1 MFWFPLPSPSFS
13 FFPSS
18 SFLDLNLNLN
28 LNYLNYLNLNLL
40 NLLNHSDW
48 VMEWRLK
55 WLPLSFVLCPL
66 SLSLCLCLGLFLF
79 FLFLFLFL
87 FFFFFFFLDKDE
99 KSPPRKIEKILFF
112 KLGSISVTNRYCRF
126 LFFLSPLFPNS
137 VISTLSSCCF
147 WVPWLLHCSQFH
159 WSWVL
164 TLNSFSFSFSSFSF
178 SFASS
183 SFSSSSSSFSFW
195 TFQKE
200 FRTGAWNLKISIESH
215 LKK

>member
-18 SFLDLNLNLN
+18 SSFLDLDLNLN

-48 VMEWRLK
+48 VMKWRLK
-55 WLPLSFVLCPL
+55 WLPLSFVSLSFVFVSLSLSWSL
-66 SLSLCLCLGLFLF
+66 SLSLFSLSFSF
-79 FLFLFLFL
+79 FLIKMRRAHQEKLKKFYFSNWVQSLSQIDVVV
-87 FFFFFFFLDKDE
+87 FFSFCL
-99 KSPPRKIEKILFF
+99 
-112 KLGSISVTNRYCRF
+112 
-126 LFFLSPLFPNS
+126 LFPNS

-147 WVPWLLHCSQFH
+147 WVPWLLYCSQFH

-183 SFSSSSSSFSFW
+183 SSFSSSSSSFSFW

-200 FRTGAWNLKISIESH
+200 FGTRAWNLKISIESH